1 MYVKNKKRKTRNEL
15 KHFTKH
21 VDGCI
26 LKRKK
31 KKEKRTDDTKSK
43 PRKVDHIYAEEV

>member
-1 MYVKNKKRKTRNEL
+1 MYVKNKKTKKKNKKRL

-26 LKRKK
+26 L